1 MLELLLLVIALL
13 LVLIYFQLRKNITQT
28 NSFFGAVDL
37 SLRQHIAA
45 ISNVEEEKAE
55 KRHQV
60 ISGQLNDI
68 SIYTQRTS
76 MQLSKDKSEKS
87 AEELYDENKPQWL
100 PK

>member
-28 NSFFGAVDL
+28 NSFLGAVDL

-76 MQLSKDKSEKS
+76 MQLRKDKSEKS

>member
-1 MLELLLLVIALL
+1 MEINKIEKKKVIET
-13 LVLIYFQLRKNITQT
+13 I
-28 NSFFGAVDL
+28 
-37 SLRQHIAA
+37 
-45 ISNVEEEKAE
+45 
-55 KRHQV
+55 
-60 ISGQLNDI
+60 NDI

>member
-13 LVLIYFQLRKNITQT
+13 LVLIYFQLRKNISQT

-60 ISGQLNDI
+60 ISGHLNDI

-76 MQLSKDKSEKS
+76 MQLSKDKSNKS

>member
-28 NSFFGAVDL
+28 NSFLGAVDL